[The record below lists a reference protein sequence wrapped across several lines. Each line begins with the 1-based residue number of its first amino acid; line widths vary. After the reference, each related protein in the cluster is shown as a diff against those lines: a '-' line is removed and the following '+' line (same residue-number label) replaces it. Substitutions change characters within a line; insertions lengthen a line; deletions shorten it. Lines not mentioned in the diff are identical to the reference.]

1 MDVDC
6 FKKGGKVLKQKQ
18 GGHRAVLKQHQSV
31 VVNVHTTKKRTLK
44 TTQGGHRAVKPVYQ
58 PQYAMQEPIFQHVI
72 QRGYTPSFG
81 IPQSIIRPVPNSNI
95 SFADLNAVPSVSEP
109 TRNDARRS
117 EPNEPNTPQKLSVPS
132 LEYTPSY
139 NFNPD
144 YTNFIR
150 PYPFEHEFDY
160 DFDRETE
167 IYNLVNQ
174 LPKQI
179 SFYDHESKEPVEESS
194 SSANQPEAGAID
206 LNTII
211 NRRAGLGINKVKE
224 WVRNILKKPIPS
236 NITGND
242 NLNQWL
248 LQNSINLDWDS
259 IPKPRVG
266 RKPKI

>member
-6 FKKGGKVLKQKQ
+6 FKKGGRVLKQKQ
-18 GGHRAVLKQHQSV
+18 KQHQSV
-31 VVNVHTTKKRTLK
+31 VVHVHTTGTKKRTLK
-44 TTQGGHRAVKPVYQ
+44 TKQGGHRAVKPVYQ

-72 QRGYTPSFG
+72 NSPSLQPTRV
-81 IPQSIIRPVPNSNI
+81 PQSIIRPVPNSNI
-95 SFADLNAVPSVSEP
+95 SFADMQLPNSIPSVSSVSDLAEP
-109 TRNDARRS
+109 TRS
-117 EPNEPNTPQKLSVPS
+117 EPNEPNTPQKLPS

-167 IYNLVNQ
+167 IYNLGNQ

-179 SFYDHESKEPVEESS
+179 STFYDHEPSS
-194 SSANQPEAGAID
+194 SSASSSASSIAYQPEAGAID

-248 LQNSINLDWDS
+248 LQNSINLDWNS